1 MEDYKVIELIE
12 ATSGRIIQGN
22 QNSTVNRV
30 SIDSRTLVPGDLF
43 FAIIGPHFDGHDF
56 IIEAF
61 NKGASGAVVCKNIE
75 SLFQK
80 EKIDENKIIIEVND
94 TLSALQDWSK
104 YYKNKFKTF
113 NICIT
118 GSNGK
123 TTTKEIIAHI
133 LSQKFPLLKTSGNY
147 NNEIGIPLTLLQLN
161 DLHKIL
167 VVEMGMRGLGEIETL
182 TNFVSPNLAV
192 ITNIGEAHI
201 GLLGSKNN
209 IFRAKTE
216 LLRSLDK
223 DGIAVLNRD
232 DPYFSKMLEIV
243 KGKKII
249 TFGLE
254 NKSDIM
260 ACNIRMIGDR
270 GMKFT
275 LKIKDIENREIF
287 FPLLGRYNIYNAL
300 AASAVAFALEVES
313 NIIERGLVD
322 FKPLDM
328 HMCVNNFYNGIK
340 ILNDSYNAS
349 PLSVKKALETLVEVA
364 QNHRKIAILGDML
377 ELGEKTDFY
386 HRETGKKVSKLS
398 IDVLITLGKGGRI
411 IAQSFLEN
419 GAKKD
424 QVFSFEKNEKKHLIK
439 KLRDLVRPRDF
450 ILLKGSREMQMEEI
464 LQFWQEEYKKNN
476 QIYSGG
482 QNG

>member
-1 MEDYKVIELIE
+1 MKGYKVRELIE

-22 QNSTVNRV
+22 QNSIINRI

-43 FAIIGPHFDGHDF
+43 FAIIGTHFDGHNF

-61 NKGASGAVVCKNIE
+61 NKGASGAIVCKDIG

-80 EKIDENKIIIEVND
+80 EEIDKNKIIIEVKD
-94 TLSALQDWSK
+94 TLSALQDWAN

-167 VVEMGMRGLGEIETL
+167 VIEMGMRGLGEIKIL
-182 TNFVSPNLAV
+182 TNFVPPDLTV

-201 GLLGSKNN
+201 GLLGSKDN
-209 IFRAKTE
+209 IFRAKSE
-216 LLRSLDK
+216 LLQSLNQN
-223 DGIAVLNRD
+223 GIAVLNSD
-232 DPYFSKMLEIV
+232 DPYFLKMLEIV
-243 KGKKII
+243 KGKKVI

-254 NKSDIM
+254 NRSDIM

-275 LKIKDIENREIF
+275 LKIKDVEDREIF

-313 NIIERGLVD
+313 DLIEKGLTT

-328 HMCVNNFYNGIK
+328 HMQLNNFYNGIK

-349 PLSVKKALETLVEVA
+349 PLSVKKALETLAEVA
-364 QNHRKIAILGDML
+364 QGHRKIAILGDML

-386 HRETGKKVSKLS
+386 HKEIGREVAKLS
-398 IDVLITLGKGGRI
+398 IDTLITLGKGGRI

-424 QVFSFEKNEKKHLIK
+424 QVFSFEKNEKKYLTK
-439 KLRDLVRPRDF
+439 KLWDLLRPGDF
-450 ILLKGSREMQMEEI
+450 VLLKGSREMQMEEI
-464 LQFWQEEYKKNN
+464 LQFWQEKY
-476 QIYSGG
+476 
-482 QNG
+482 

>member
-1 MEDYKVIELIE
+1 MEGYKVIELIN
-12 ATSGRIIQGN
+12 ATSGRIIQGD
-22 QNSTVNRV
+22 QNHLINKV
-30 SIDSRTLVPGDLF
+30 SIDSRTLTPGDLF
-43 FAIIGPHFDGHDF
+43 FAIIGTRFDGHNF
-56 IIEAF
+56 IIEAL
-61 NKGASGAVVCKNIE
+61 NKGASGVVVCKDTV

-80 EKIDENKIIIEVND
+80 EKIDKSKIIIEVKD
-94 TLSALQDWSK
+94 TLSALQDWAK

-113 NICIT
+113 NICVT

-167 VVEMGMRGLGEIETL
+167 LLEMGMRGLGEIKTL
-182 TNFVSPNLAV
+182 TNFVPPDLAV

-201 GLLGSKNN
+201 GLLGSKDN
-209 IFRAKTE
+209 IFRAKSE
-216 LLRSLDK
+216 LLQSLNK
-223 DGIAVLNRD
+223 DGVAVLNKD
-232 DPYFSKMLEIV
+232 DPYFLKMLEIV

-260 ACNIRMIGDR
+260 ACNIRMISDR

-275 LKIKDIENREIF
+275 LKIKDVEDREIF

-300 AASAVAFALEVES
+300 AASAVAFALEVKS
-313 NIIERGLVD
+313 NLIERRLAD

-328 HMCVNNFYNGIK
+328 HMHLNNFYNGIK
-340 ILNDSYNAS
+340 ILNDSYNAN
-349 PLSVKKALETLVEVA
+349 PFSVKKALETLVEVA
-364 QNHRKIAILGDML
+364 QGHRKIAILGDML
-377 ELGEKTDFY
+377 ELGEKSDFY
-386 HRETGKKVSKLS
+386 HREIGKEVAKLS
-398 IDVLITLGKGGRI
+398 IDILITLGEGGRI
-411 IAQSFLEN
+411 IAHSFLEN

-424 QVFSFEKNEKKHLIK
+424 QVFSFEKTEKKYLTK
-439 KLRDLVRPRDF
+439 KLWNLVRPGDF
-450 ILLKGSREMQMEEI
+450 VLLKGSREMQMEEV
-464 LQFWQEEYKKNN
+464 LQFWQEEYKKNS
-476 QIYSGG
+476 QT
-482 QNG
+482 